1 MRAYPFATEE
11 LQCGH
16 NAIVDWAS
24 VETLSRPE
32 IQEQLDIQ
40 IKRSGQAERFRELG
54 NRHLFD
60 LLARF
65 VLYDALI
72 LDGRWS
78 GGRMVNCSTVGPNVI
93 VAKFPEGVYTSAAD
107 AVTKAIITL
116 EKSGAL
122 SHSTLTETDLFQGDV
137 KPYADGLA
145 RDLGLCLGPIVN
157 SNYSLPHT
165 LFYLELSRA
174 LEIGVFLSPEKK
186 GLLDRYRRRV
196 REDAITFV
204 ETQIK
209 SRVKTLLKEDIEAS
223 TAAEDIE
230 LPPVLDLVLRYAEE
244 KTTSIR
250 KALIHVRDTPEAVD
264 FRDKLAAVQ
273 RKLKSDDRGKLEA
286 LHEIKELRE
295 AAETWKV
302 QGKITTGAL
311 HLKIGNL
318 PHVGWIPKLVGL
330 ESVELPIGRCSS
342 YVSFVVNWYAKH

>member
-1 MRAYPFATEE
+1 
-11 LQCGH
+11 
-16 NAIVDWAS
+16 
-24 VETLSRPE
+24 
-32 IQEQLDIQ
+32 
-40 IKRSGQAERFRELG
+40 
-54 NRHLFD
+54 
-60 LLARF
+60 
-65 VLYDALI
+65 
-72 LDGRWS
+72 
-78 GGRMVNCSTVGPNVI
+78 
-93 VAKFPEGVYTSAAD
+93 
-107 AVTKAIITL
+107 
-116 EKSGAL
+116 
-122 SHSTLTETDLFQGDV
+122 
-137 KPYADGLA
+137 
-145 RDLGLCLGPIVN
+145 
-157 SNYSLPHT
+157 
-165 LFYLELSRA
+165 
-174 LEIGVFLSPEKK
+174 
-186 GLLDRYRRRV
+186 
-196 REDAITFV
+196 
-204 ETQIK
+204 
-209 SRVKTLLKEDIEAS
+209 LLKEDIEAS